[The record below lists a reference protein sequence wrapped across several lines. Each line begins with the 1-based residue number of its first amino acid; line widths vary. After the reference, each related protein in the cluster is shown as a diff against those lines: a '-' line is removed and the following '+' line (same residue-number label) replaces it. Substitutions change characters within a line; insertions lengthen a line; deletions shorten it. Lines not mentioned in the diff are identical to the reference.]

1 VPDAEAPPP
10 DRRVPVLR
18 VRFPAQLRLSRGRIR
33 TRVRL
38 RCSEACDARARLIV
52 PRSHGLELA
61 PANRELGTRRTST
74 VALVTR
80 ADEAR
85 HLKRA
90 RRLRVAVLVTDA
102 AGNTARRSRVVRVRR

>member
-1 VPDAEAPPP
+1 M
-10 DRRVPVLR
+10 
-18 VRFPAQLRLSRGRIR
+18 RFPAQLRLSRGRIR
-33 TRVRL
+33 TRVRV
-38 RCSEACDARARLIV
+38 RCSEACDARARLII
-52 PRSHGLELA
+52 HGSELA
-61 PANRELGTRRTST
+61 PANRELGARRTGT

-85 HLKRA
+85 NLKRA